1 MSRETVS
8 LQASKGRIKQFDLNF
23 SKTNYSKDFCHLLH
37 KHAAEM
43 QRNTQQ
49 TLQKPLRQPE
59 DVFKVK
65 ISVLIYGAV
74 QLRVG
79 NM

>member
-1 MSRETVS
+1 
-8 LQASKGRIKQFDLNF
+8 
-23 SKTNYSKDFCHLLH
+23 
-37 KHAAEM
+37 M

-49 TLQKPLRQPE
+49 TLQKPLRQSE
-59 DVFKVK
+59 AVFKVK

-74 QLRVG
+74 QVRVG